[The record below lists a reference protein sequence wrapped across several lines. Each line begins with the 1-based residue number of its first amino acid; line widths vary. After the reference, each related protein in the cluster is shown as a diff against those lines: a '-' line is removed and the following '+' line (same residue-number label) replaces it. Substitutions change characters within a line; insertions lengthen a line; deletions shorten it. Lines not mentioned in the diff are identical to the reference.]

1 MKQVILVSL
10 LFFYLPVAIG
20 GQIRTVR
27 VNDTKMQSI
36 NLKMGKASVLR
47 FTEKPKKV
55 VIGNQNYYSIEFI
68 ENDLTIQPLGN
79 VETNLFVYTPYR
91 TYGFILRVCQACRY
105 DDLVYVKWKSK
116 YDFSKQ
122 KRRRQRKSN
131 RSDKSNKSKIT
142 PSKSASNDMSFG
154 LDEKISVMFVKTI
167 FAPDRALR
175 IIDLQIRNSGFAKIN
190 LSHLKII
197 ATRSNIVLPNQGYVV
212 GKDWLKRD
220 EITRSRLFIS
230 SKEKKSFTINFI
242 LNGRKRE
249 MIIDKKYLKGN

>member
-1 MKQVILVSL
+1 
-10 LFFYLPVAIG
+10 
-20 GQIRTVR
+20 
-27 VNDTKMQSI
+27 MQLI

-116 YDFSKQ
+116 YNFTPKQ
-122 KRRRQRKSN
+122 KRKRQTKPSRGNNKN
-131 RSDKSNKSKIT
+131 NKSKAQ
-142 PSKSASNDMSFG
+142 PSSKSKGVELNFS
-154 LDEKISVMFVKTI
+154 LDEKLSVMIAKTI
-167 FAPDRALR
+167 VDPNRSLR
-175 IIDLQIRNSGFAKIN
+175 IIDLQIKNGGFSKIN
-190 LSHLKII
+190 LSDLKII
-197 ATRSNIVLPNQGYVV
+197 ATRSNVLLPNQGYVV
-212 GKDWLKRD
+212 EKDWLKKG
-220 EITRSRLFIS
+220 EAARSRLFIS

-242 LNGRKRE
+242 LNRRKE
-249 MIIDKKYLKGN
+249 KIIINRKYLKGI